1 MVREIE
7 TYEELEAFLK
17 KVPADQLVVID
28 CFATWCGPC
37 KRIAPFIDELSDTYE
52 NVIFVKGDVEKI
64 EELSEEFKV
73 NSMPTFIFI
82 KDLTVIDK
90 LEGGSQSK
98 LTKLVEKHK

>member
-7 TYEELEAFLK
+7 TYEELEAFLS
-17 KVPADQLVVID
+17 KVPEDQLVVID

-37 KRIAPFIDELSDTYE
+37 KRIAPFIDELSDKYE

-64 EELSEEFKV
+64 EELSEEFNV

-90 LEGGSQSK
+90 LEGASQSK
-98 LTKLVEKHK
+98 LIKLVEKHI